1 MLHDGSDSKTV
12 AAHDEV
18 RRVHDVLRGM
28 PLVERLSALA
38 VSLVFEEPY
47 AALGLMSLIRVALMM
62 AKHLPPSEQTA
73 VRWHLQNAIEE
84 LQARWN

>member
-1 MLHDGSDSKTV
+1 MPHDGSDSKTV
-12 AAHDEV
+12 AAQDDV

-28 PLVERLSALA
+28 PLIERLSALA
-38 VSLVFEEPY
+38 VSLVYEEPFSVF
-47 AALGLMSLIRVALMM
+47 ALQSLIRVALMM

>member
-1 MLHDGSDSKTV
+1 MPHDGSDSKTV
-12 AAHDEV
+12 AAQDNV
-18 RRVHDVLRGM
+18 RKVHDVLRGM

-38 VSLVFEEPY
+38 VSLVYEEPFSVS
-47 AALGLMSLIRVALMM
+47 ALQSLIRVALMM